1 MILIDYYTK
10 QIVARFNGTNTK
22 NLQLRAWIQENGYL
36 VHRQLGNKLFL
47 IK

>member
-10 QIVARFNGTNTK
+10 QILATFNGTNTK

-36 VHRQLGNKLFL
+36 VHRQHKNKLFL